1 MVFAGRSAN
10 ETRGAQPRSVF
21 APFTRGGVLYRDVGA
36 RRCGRLVGSDLAT
49 SSPLA
54 DEAMKVELGGSSICV
69 PSHTRSAELTK
80 YAAKL
85 RVLGFASFGVG
96 R

>member
-1 MVFAGRSAN
+1 MRPAEPSQGASSLPSRVAAFCTETLVHAAAGGSW
-10 ETRGAQPRSVF
+10 AQTWQP
-21 APFTRGGVLYRDVGA
+21 AA
-36 RRCGRLVGSDLAT
+36 
-49 SSPLA
+49 PLA
-54 DEAMKVELGGSSICV
+54 DEALKVELGGSSICV